1 MTREEIEIA
10 ALRDREIKIAAS
22 NYVEENSV
30 NGYEAISS
38 HIDSFIEGADW
49 ADMHPVSL
57 WHDAS
62 EKPRAGE
69 WILFQIGKDDY
80 GIVFLNNIVAETW
93 SEWCCIKYQ
102 ISKWIYINDILPK
115 GGTK

>member
-1 MTREEIEIA
+1 MTREEIKIA

-49 ADMHPVSL
+49 TDKHPINV

-62 EKPRAGE
+62 EKPRANEWLLIQFGE
-69 WILFQIGKDDY
+69 DDY
-80 GIVFLNNIVAETW
+80 DALSLNDLYIDM
-93 SEWCCIKYQ
+93 WCDWCKTSNVSRWAY
-102 ISKWIYINDILPK
+102 ISDLLPK
-115 GGTK
+115 GGEK